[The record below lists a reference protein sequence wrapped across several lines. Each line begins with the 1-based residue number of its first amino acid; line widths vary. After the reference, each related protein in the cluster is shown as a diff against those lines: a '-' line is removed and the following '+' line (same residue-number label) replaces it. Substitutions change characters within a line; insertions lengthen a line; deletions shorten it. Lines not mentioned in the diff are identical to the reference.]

1 MNKIKIS
8 NGRYIVG
15 LDRGRG
21 EGGGEEKG
29 GVKLMFGHCWMETI
43 WKYQKILMRKIVC
56 GGRSDPGQE
65 VSERWGEVTADRI
78 GLETWPSH
86 HYLLHSNTALKFLLI
101 IHLFSQQEEEEEEEV
116 GVVGMFRN
124 KSDL

>member
-1 MNKIKIS
+1 M
-8 NGRYIVG
+8 G
-15 LDRGRG
+15 
-21 EGGGEEKG
+21 GGGEGERRQIE
-29 GVKLMFGHCWMETI
+29 VRPLCWMETI

-101 IHLFSQQEEEEEEEV
+101 IHLFSQQEDEEEEEEEEV